1 MSAVVA
7 DTHAV
12 IWLLFSPHRLSPDAM
27 AALRGAVIGGDL
39 IYVASISLV
48 EIAYLVEKGRL
59 PREVLDHLVSEL
71 LRPDSGLSVVSLDLP
86 IALALQGIARSE
98 VPDMPDRVIAATAN
112 YLGVALV
119 TQDQRIRSSALTT
132 IW

>member
-12 IWLLFSPHRLSPDAM
+12 IWLLFSPHRLSPDAT
-27 AALRGAVIGGDL
+27 AALQGAVAAGAP

-59 PREVLDHLVSEL
+59 PQEVFDRLINEL
-71 LRPDSGLSVVSLDLP
+71 LRPDSGLNIVPLDLP
-86 IALALQGIARSE
+86 ITLALQNVARNE
-98 VPDMPDRVIAATAN
+98 VPDMPDRVIAATAI
-112 YLGVALV
+112 YLGVPLV
-119 TQDQRIRSSALTT
+119 TRDLHIRAAAVTT